1 MQQAMN
7 TIEQTMISPAFF
19 IGIGL
24 GFILGLAIGFI
35 IALRSKKPDSNV
47 TAIQILAVATFFG
60 YMLVTFAFGREV
72 SWIIAIAI
80 LATGYG
86 AKGGQIIER
95 ILERNAK

>member
-19 IGIGL
+19 LGVGL
-24 GFILGLAIGFI
+24 GFILGITVGFI

-47 TAIQILAVATFFG
+47 TAIQILSVATFFG
-60 YMLVTFAFGREV
+60 YMIIVFAFGREV

-86 AKGGQIIER
+86 AKGGQIIEK
-95 ILERNAK
+95 ILERNTK

>member
-7 TIEQTMISPAFF
+7 TIEQTMISPALF
-19 IGIGL
+19 IGIAI
-24 GFILGLAIGFI
+24 GFLLGLVVGFI
-35 IALRSKKPDSNV
+35 IAVRSKKPDSNV

-60 YMLVTFAFGREV
+60 YMLVSFAFGREV
-72 SWIIAIAI
+72 SWVIAIAI

-86 AKGGQIIER
+86 ARGGQIIEK

>member
-1 MQQAMN
+1 MN
-7 TIEQTMISPAFF
+7 TIEQTMISPTFF
-19 IGIGL
+19 VGIAL

-47 TAIQILAVATFFG
+47 TAIQILSVATFFG
-60 YMLVTFAFGREV
+60 YVLVTFAFGREV

-86 AKGGQIIER
+86 AKGGQIIEK
-95 ILERNAK
+95 ILERNSK

>member
-1 MQQAMN
+1 MN
-7 TIEQTMISPAFF
+7 TIEQTMISPVFFVGIAF
-19 IGIGL
+19 
-24 GFILGLAIGFI
+24 GFILGLAIGFV

-60 YMLVTFAFGREV
+60 YMIVSFAFGKEV

-86 AKGGQIIER
+86 AKGGQIIEK
-95 ILERNAK
+95 ILERSAK

>member
-1 MQQAMN
+1 MN
-7 TIEQTMISPAFF
+7 TIEQTVISPSFF
-19 IGIGL
+19 VGIGV
-24 GFILGLAIGFI
+24 GFAIGLTLGFI

-60 YMLVTFAFGREV
+60 YMIVSFAFGREV

-86 AKGGQIIER
+86 AKGGQIIEK